1 MEIQC
6 YKCGAALEEGIP
18 FCEHCRAP
26 QIRVISSEPEHSSP
40 SPQIFSPA
48 HQSDRI
54 DWPVAFRAASIAG
67 SIGAFLML
75 TPLGLLGLGMVTSG
89 LLTIIIYRSRAPEF
103 GLSVGAGTRLGAL
116 SGLIGSAV
124 FAVLATVGVAVF
136 HLSAML
142 REKMLESIQQA
153 AARSSDP
160 QAQQA
165 VEFFKTPQGL
175 VTSLIVAAIF
185 MFVAFIVLSAAG
197 GAVGALLMRKKDSA

>member
-1 MEIQC
+1 
-6 YKCGAALEEGIP
+6 
-18 FCEHCRAP
+18 
-26 QIRVISSEPEHSSP
+26 
-40 SPQIFSPA
+40 
-48 HQSDRI
+48 
-54 DWPVAFRAASIAG
+54 
-67 SIGAFLML
+67 
-75 TPLGLLGLGMVTSG
+75 MVTSG

-124 FAVLATVGVAVF
+124 FAVLATLGVAVF

>member
-6 YKCGAALEEGIP
+6 YKCGAALEEGTP

-26 QIRVISSEPEHSSP
+26 QIRVVTAAPEYSPGMAQISYPKTY
-40 SPQIFSPA
+40 
-48 HQSDRI
+48 SDRI
-54 DWPVAFRAASIAG
+54 EWPVAFRAAAIAG

-89 LLTIIIYRSRAPEF
+89 LLAIIIYRSRAPESA
-103 GLSVGAGTRLGAL
+103 LSVGAGTRLGAL

-124 FAVLATVGVAVF
+124 FAVLATLVVGVF
-136 HLSAML
+136 HLGPML
-142 REKMLESIQQA
+142 REKMLESIQEA

-165 VEFFKTPQGL
+165 VEFFKTPQGFA
-175 VTSLIVAAIF
+175 TSLIVAAIF
-185 MFVAFIVLSAAG
+185 LFVAFVVLSAAG
-197 GAVGALLMRKKDSA
+197 GAIGALVMRKKDGA

>member
-1 MEIQC
+1 
-6 YKCGAALEEGIP
+6 
-18 FCEHCRAP
+18 
-26 QIRVISSEPEHSSP
+26 
-40 SPQIFSPA
+40 
-48 HQSDRI
+48 
-54 DWPVAFRAASIAG
+54 
-67 SIGAFLML
+67 
-75 TPLGLLGLGMVTSG
+75 
-89 LLTIIIYRSRAPEF
+89 
-103 GLSVGAGTRLGAL
+103 
-116 SGLIGSAV
+116 
-124 FAVLATVGVAVF
+124 
-136 HLSAML
+136 ML